1 MNIRSILLVALML
14 VAKTY
19 YLYAQDQSESPY
31 FFIPNEE
38 ADVEAF
44 PLLQTEADV
53 NIVGVIADVRVTQL
67 YQNTGKE
74 AIEAIYVFPASTNAA
89 VYGMQMI
96 IGKRVVYAKIKEKNE
111 AQQIYNKAK
120 EEGKSASLLEQHR
133 PNVFQMSVA
142 NIMPGDQVKVE
153 LFYTEMLVPQEGIY
167 EFVYP
172 TVVGPRYASKQEE
185 EALTTSRNWNANPYL
200 QEKEAPNYSFDMNVH
215 IRAGIPIRDVAC
227 NSHSVKVDFLDKN
240 ELKVCLDHSAP
251 QLGNKDFVLQY
262 RLRGEQ
268 IENGLL
274 LYEGKEENFFL
285 MMMQPP
291 KRPKVRNI
299 PAREYIFI
307 MDVSGS
313 MNGYPLDVSKKMMGE
328 LLGTMQAKDR
338 FNILYFAGGN
348 SFLSETSLPPTQQ
361 NIQNALQGLNMQRGS
376 GGTEMMSAVKR
387 AMSVKKREG
396 MSRSLVILTDGYIS
410 AEAEVFDYI
419 RNHLDEANF
428 FAFGIGNGVNR
439 HLIEGIAHAG
449 FSDPFVVMEPETAAE
464 NANKFKAY
472 IQTPVLTNLSV
483 DFKGMDV
490 YDMTPARLPD
500 LMGERPILLFGKYRG
515 EATDQWTISG
525 ENAKGKFSRNISF
538 TSQDTKK
545 ENAALQYLWARH
557 RLKTLS
563 DFSNSSRAGE
573 ELKYKN
579 DHFNHSYEIFQH
591 ALEGYLDSESDKGVM
606 FCSVYLGLVCEALK
620 RPDEAK
626 RYFLN
631 SLKKAKELGHDD
643 FIYEAYANLGNF
655 YSKSDQLDEAIE
667 CYNASLH
674 HASRADKAVSQSKNI
689 RQSNV
694 MREIGIA

>member
-1 MNIRSILLVALML
+1 M
-14 VAKTY
+14 
-19 YLYAQDQSESPY
+19 
-31 FFIPNEE
+31 
-38 ADVEAF
+38 
-44 PLLQTEADV
+44 
-53 NIVGVIADVRVTQL
+53 
-67 YQNTGKE
+67 
-74 AIEAIYVFPASTNAA
+74 PA
-89 VYGMQMI
+89 
-96 IGKRVVYAKIKEKNE
+96 
-111 AQQIYNKAK
+111 
-120 EEGKSASLLEQHR
+120 
-133 PNVFQMSVA
+133 
-142 NIMPGDQVKVE
+142 
-153 LFYTEMLVPQEGIY
+153 
-167 EFVYP
+167 
-172 TVVGPRYASKQEE
+172 KQEE
-185 EALTTSRNWNANPYL
+185 DILTASGNWNANPYL
-200 QEKEAPNYSFDMNVH
+200 QENEAPGYSFDINVYL
-215 IRAGIPIRDVAC
+215 RAGIPIRDVAC
-227 NSHSVKVDFLDKN
+227 NSHSVKVDFLEKK
-240 ELKVCLDHSAP
+240 ELKVCLDHSNP

-563 DFSNSSRAGE
+563 DFSNLSRVGE
-573 ELKYKN
+573 ELKAQITDIGLKYNLLTPYTSFVAVNKKTRNQTGKN
-579 DHFNHSYEIFQH
+579 KAIRQPLPLPEGVENSAIGQYTTAFGEEEMEIEVPASFVPGNWPPAPPPPPPPPVVEELFSIVESMPHLANCKDMGNQQQIKTCTREKLIQYIADNLKYPPH
-591 ALEGYLDSESDKGVM
+591 AKNQGIEGIVVIQFTVASDGSIQDIRLLRDIGAGCGKEALRLVREM
-606 FCSVYLGLVCEALK
+606 TKKGLVWIPGK
-620 RPDEAK
+620 QRGVPVNVQ
-626 RYFLN
+626 Y
-631 SLKKAKELGHDD
+631 
-643 FIYEAYANLGNF
+643 NLPIKF
-655 YSKSDQLDEAIE
+655 KLE
-667 CYNASLH
+667 
-674 HASRADKAVSQSKNI
+674 K
-689 RQSNV
+689 
-694 MREIGIA
+694 